1 MKSLPRIGEG
11 FDFLTG
17 CSSPV
22 VLTAS
27 LISGLTK
34 AWIGT
39 KNNGT
44 KEVSFSDHTHTA
56 SQISGLPSGFTTYS
70 GNSFTI
76 PGNGIYFAYVSG
88 STNFYIS
95 GSRGNVVVTYTIKS
109 GSNTSTVVYS
119 SVTTS
124 VVNMVSTGDSGV
136 TNYNSAVIL
145 FVFNDSGYGYS
156 PYGGHGQAM
165 ENRYNIGFNV
175 YRPTTIKNSKYSSSY
190 ADMKVAYILF

>member
-1 MKSLPRIGEG
+1 MVEHILIVLLL
-11 FDFLTG
+11 FNNLA
-17 CSSPV
+17 

-44 KEVSFSDHTHTA
+44 KEISFSDHTHTA
-56 SQISGLPSGFTTYS
+56 SQISGLPSGVTKYS

-76 PGNGIYFAYVSG
+76 PGNGIYFVYVSG
-88 STNFYIS
+88 STSFYIS
-95 GSRGNVVVTYTIKS
+95 GSSGNVVVTYTINS
-109 GSNTSTVVYS
+109 GSNSSRVVYS
-119 SVTTS
+119 STTTS
-124 VVNMVSTGDSGV
+124 VVPMVSTGGSGV

-145 FVFNDSGYGYS
+145 FVFNSNGYGYS
-156 PYGGHGQAM
+156 PYGGYGSSM
-165 ENRYNIGFNV
+165 ENRYNIGFSLYN
-175 YRPTTIKNSKYSSSY
+175 PTTIKNSKYSSSY